1 MTHDDQEAASSSRK
15 QQAAAASSH
24 HAQAS
29 SHAASLR
36 AAILEDREPLLLRGC
51 VPRRTVEG
59 WKAAMLDARGPPLVP
74 FAGETTVS
82 NERNSLGP
90 PTTAR
95 RLFAGASGQLR
106 TDAPDVAGLA
116 VLGGLED
123 EGVGVRRTVAFA
135 TSARLR
141 TPMHSD
147 AEDGLLV
154 HVDGVKRFAV
164 APPSSYSALARFG
177 TTSGAHDALFRGSD
191 AVVTGELR
199 PGDALYLPRR
209 WLHDVESETP
219 TLSIA
224 LRFDLPVHLDFF

>member
-1 MTHDDQEAASSSRK
+1 MTCNCAMAALLGRLETLDDRLAATT
-15 QQAAAASSH
+15 SSH

-29 SHAASLR
+29 SHAATLR
-36 AAILEDREPLLLRGC
+36 AAI
-51 VPRRTVEG
+51 
-59 WKAAMLDARGPPLVP
+59 
-74 FAGETTVS
+74 
-82 NERNSLGP
+82 
-90 PTTAR
+90 
-95 RLFAGASGQLR
+95 
-106 TDAPDVAGLA
+106 
-116 VLGGLED
+116 LED

-164 APPSSYSALARFG
+164 APPSSYSALARFA

-209 WLHDVESETP
+209 WVHDVESETP

-224 LRFDLPVHLDFF
+224 LRFDLPAHLDFF

>member
-1 MTHDDQEAASSSRK
+1 MAALLGRLETLDDRHS
-15 QQAAAASSH
+15 AAASSH

-51 VPRRTVEG
+51 VPRRTVEA

-82 NERNSLGP
+82 NERNATGP

-95 RLFAGASGQLR
+95 RLYAGASGQLR

-116 VLGGLED
+116 LLDGLED

>member
-1 MTHDDQEAASSSRK
+1 MAALFGRLEMLDDRHSAT
-15 QQAAAASSH
+15 ASSH
-24 HAQAS
+24 HEHAS

-51 VPRRTVEG
+51 VPRRTVEA

-82 NERNSLGP
+82 NERNATGP

-95 RLFAGASGQLR
+95 RLFAGATAGQLR
-106 TDAPDVAGLA
+106 TDAPNVAGLA
-116 VLGGLED
+116 VLDGLED

>member
-1 MTHDDQEAASSSRK
+1 MAALLGRLETLDDR
-15 QQAAAASSH
+15 QAATASSH

-36 AAILEDREPLLLRGC
+36 AAILEDRAPLLLRGC
-51 VPRRTVEG
+51 VPRRTVEA
-59 WKAAMLDARGPPLVP
+59 WKLAMLDARGPPLVP

-82 NERNSLGP
+82 NERNNTGP

-95 RLFAGASGQLR
+95 RLYAGATTGQLR

-154 HVDGVKRFAV
+154 HVDGVKRFAL
-164 APPSSYSALARFG
+164 APPSSYAALARFG

-224 LRFDLPVHLDFF
+224 LRFDLPVHMDF

>member
-1 MTHDDQEAASSSRK
+1 
-15 QQAAAASSH
+15 
-24 HAQAS
+24 
-29 SHAASLR
+29 
-36 AAILEDREPLLLRGC
+36 
-51 VPRRTVEG
+51 
-59 WKAAMLDARGPPLVP
+59 MLDARGPPLVP

-82 NERNSLGP
+82 NERNNTGP

-95 RLFAGASGQLR
+95 RLYAGATTGQLR

-154 HVDGVKRFAV
+154 HVDGVKRFAL
-164 APPSSYSALARFG
+164 APPSSYAALARFG

>member
-1 MTHDDQEAASSSRK
+1 MAALLGRLETLDDC
-15 QQAAAASSH
+15 QAAAASSH

-36 AAILEDREPLLLRGC
+36 AAILEDRAPLLLRGC

-164 APPSSYSALARFG
+164 APPSSYSALARFA

-224 LRFDLPVHLDFF
+224 LRFDLPAHLDFF

>member
-1 MTHDDQEAASSSRK
+1 MAPLRRARPLPSRVAARRRCATTAPESKAIEPPSR
-15 QQAAAASSH
+15 
-24 HAQAS
+24 AQLWRLA
-29 SHAASLR
+29 LNV
-36 AAILEDREPLLLRGC
+36 G
-51 VPRRTVEG
+51 
-59 WKAAMLDARGPPLVP
+59 VP

-82 NERNSLGP
+82 NERNNTGP

-95 RLFAGASGQLR
+95 RLYAGATTGQLR

-154 HVDGVKRFAV
+154 HVDGVKRFAL
-164 APPSSYSALARFG
+164 APPSSYAALARFG

-224 LRFDLPVHLDFF
+224 LRFDLPVHMDF